1 MKKRFYRILINLM
14 VGMAFTAS
22 TILSMLGHPI
32 WSLLCFIGS
41 YMLLDLHTY
50 LSNKYNLNP
59 F

>member
-1 MKKRFYRILINLM
+1 MKKRFYRILINVM

-32 WSLLCFIGS
+32 WALICFIGS